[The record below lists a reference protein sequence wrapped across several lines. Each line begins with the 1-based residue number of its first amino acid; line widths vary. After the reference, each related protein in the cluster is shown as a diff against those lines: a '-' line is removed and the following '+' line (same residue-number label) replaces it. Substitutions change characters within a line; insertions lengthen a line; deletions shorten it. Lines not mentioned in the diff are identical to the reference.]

1 MVYDH
6 ELEKGKG
13 GWKEGIGGKAR
24 KFSELFCSEVNSVH
38 INSLMCRKDT
48 TCF

>member
-1 MVYDH
+1 MVYEQ

-13 GWKEGIGGKAR
+13 GWKEGIGGKAQ
-24 KFSELFCSEVNSVH
+24 KLSELLRINSVH

>member
-1 MVYDH
+1 MYEH

-13 GWKEGIGGKAR
+13 GWEEKIEGKVQQFA
-24 KFSELFCSEVNSVH
+24 ELLRINSVH
-38 INSLMCRKDT
+38 INSLLCRKDT

>member
-1 MVYDH
+1 MVYEH

-13 GWKEGIGGKAR
+13 GWEEGIGVKAPQ
-24 KFSELFCSEVNSVH
+24 FSELLRINSVH
-38 INSLMCRKDT
+38 INSLLCRKDT